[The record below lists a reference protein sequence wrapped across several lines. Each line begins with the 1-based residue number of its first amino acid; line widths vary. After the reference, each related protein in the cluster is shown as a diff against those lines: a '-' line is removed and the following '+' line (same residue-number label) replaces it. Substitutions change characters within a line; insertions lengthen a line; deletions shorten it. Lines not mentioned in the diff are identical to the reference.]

1 MAVVKKNVAIK
12 NEINH
17 LLGIQNIS
25 ILQAKEILTQAK
37 EFIKLNRSSSKKL
50 DVLRGKTQI
59 NLFFEPS
66 TRTQSSFDLA
76 GKRLGADVMSINVG
90 NSALKKGETL
100 IDTAMTVNEMHPDI
114 IVIRHQDSGAL
125 ICYLKKLIV
134 QLSMQGWERTIQLKH
149 Y

>member
-66 TRTQSSFDLA
+66 TRTQSSF
-76 GKRLGADVMSINVG
+76 
-90 NSALKKGETL
+90 
-100 IDTAMTVNEMHPDI
+100 
-114 IVIRHQDSGAL
+114 
-125 ICYLKKLIV
+125 
-134 QLSMQGWERTIQLKH
+134 
-149 Y
+149 

>member
-59 NLFFEPS
+59 NLF
-66 TRTQSSFDLA
+66 LNHL
-76 GKRLGADVMSINVG
+76 LGHK
-90 NSALKKGETL
+90 ALLILRVKGLELT
-100 IDTAMTVNEMHPDI
+100 
-114 IVIRHQDSGAL
+114 
-125 ICYLKKLIV
+125 
-134 QLSMQGWERTIQLKH
+134 
-149 Y
+149 